1 MYTDEEIKAI
11 KRDRD
16 RAKQLNIYLLAKL
29 LQIYKSGATQD
40 IKRIISMAIK
50 KTGLV
55 YPELFS
61 IISEKPN
68 KN

>member
-1 MYTDEEIKAI
+1 MYTDEEVKVI

-16 RAKQLNIYLLAKL
+16 QAKQLNIYLLARL
-29 LQIYKSGATQD
+29 FQIYKLATTRD
-40 IKRIISMAIK
+40 IKRIISMAVK

-61 IISEKPN
+61 IISEKV
-68 KN
+68 K